1 MRIAVTSQ
9 GEGLDAKVDP
19 RFGRARCFVVVDTDS
34 GEHQTIDNVQNLQ
47 AAQGAGIQAARTVA
61 DLGVQAILCGH
72 VGPKAFATLQT
83 AGVHICTGAAG
94 TVGQAVEQFKA
105 GNLPPVTDADVEGH
119 WV

>member
-9 GEGLDAKVDP
+9 GKGLEATVDP

-34 GEHQTIDNVQNLQ
+34 GEHQTIENTQNLQ

-61 DLGVQAILCGH
+61 DMGVQAVLSGH

-83 AGVHICTGAAG
+83 AGVHICTGATG
-94 TVGQAVEQFKA
+94 TVGEAVEAFKA